1 MSPAAPPWRRLIEL
15 LGRPHA
21 RPTVAAALLTMAAA
35 CSSPEATYSF
45 ELKGPRNVFAGATTV
60 SLFQNNK
67 MVATTPVTAGGGFNL
82 EIGNVDP
89 IDNVEPVIFSIK
101 AFDAANLLVAYG
113 EAPGVEILPQDNKL
127 KIFVQKPGTIV
138 PLDDLEVKLK
148 DHIAFASETVS
159 ASTTNYHVTAAVFGF
174 GTTTGDVP
182 SGGLFVYNPLLL
194 QTEKLADLTP
204 VRSGIARL
212 ETPALAHGDNQLLL
226 FGGVG
231 TDGVLAEQLDEIII
245 LRTGL
250 TAFSVA
256 AQAKISLPAG
266 FARTGGVLGSTGS
279 ENRPRRLVFGGRD
292 ANGALL
298 NSVAAI
304 DESPG
309 TVTFVSNHPPMA
321 STREGHTVTVDPS
334 PSDAKKSD
342 WGRVLIYG
350 GTAPGS
356 GAPVAELLNPMLPA
370 WVPMAASAPA
380 GATLQ
385 AHPLTARHGHVAVIL
400 PSKSAKGSMQVLMI
414 GGYDDA
420 GVVRGDSV
428 LCVPAEAFCEDGGL
442 RLAVPRAR
450 FAAFVVKDDLVVVGG
465 VDAAGAPIGTAEVFN
480 ATSRAVI
487 GTLPAVP
494 RIGPTATTLGNLST
508 VIIGGEGADKAPL
521 GAVESYQPYRNE

>member
-1 MSPAAPPWRRLIEL
+1 MSPPPWRRLIEL
-15 LGRPHA
+15 LGRPPA
-21 RPTVAAALLTMAAA
+21 RRTVAAALLMVAAA

-45 ELKGPRNVFAGATTV
+45 ELKGPRDVFAGATTV

-67 MVATTPVTAGGGFNL
+67 MVATTPVTAGGHFSL
-82 EIGNVDP
+82 EIGNLDPVDN
-89 IDNVEPVIFSIK
+89 IDPVIFSIK

-148 DHIAFASETVS
+148 GHIAFASETVS

-182 SGGLFVYNPLLL
+182 SSGLFVYNPLLL
-194 QTEKLADLTP
+194 QTEKLTDLTP
-204 VRSGIARL
+204 ARSGIARL
-212 ETPALAHGDNQLLL
+212 ESPALEHGANQLLL

-231 TDGVLAEQLDEIII
+231 TDGVLAERLDEVII

-250 TAFSVA
+250 TGFSVA

-266 FARTGGVLGSTGS
+266 FARTGGVLGSTFAD
-279 ENRPRRLVFGGRD
+279 RRRLVFGGRD
-292 ANGALL
+292 GNGALL
-298 NSVAAI
+298 TSVAAI

-309 TVTFVSNHPPMA
+309 TVTFVTNHPPMA

-334 PSDAKKSD
+334 PADAKKTD

-356 GAPVAELLNPMLPA
+356 GAPVAELLNPMLQT
-370 WVPMAASAPA
+370 WVPVAASAPA
-380 GATLQ
+380 GAALQ
-385 AHPLTARHGHVAVIL
+385 AHPLTPRRGHVAVIL
-400 PSKSAKGSMQVLMI
+400 PSKSANGSMQVLMI

-442 RLAVPRAR
+442 RLAVPRAQ

-465 VDAAGAPIGTAEVFN
+465 VDAAGAPIGTAEIFN

-508 VIIGGEGADKAPL
+508 LIIGGEGADKAPL
-521 GAVESYQPYRNE
+521 GTIESYQPYRNE